1 MKTAIA
7 VSLLFLASVSGVS
20 AQDPGW
26 PRQITKQGDT
36 LVYYQPQVDN
46 WKDFEELDWRMAIA
60 ITPAGARKS
69 FSFCP
74 ACTPWCLERPASC
87 RGQASIRTSKEKI
100 PSPSDSVSIG
110 AGVFEST
117 PRTCVVVLF
126 DPPPS
131 HSPSSCNGRGFVG
144 QPPYHREAD
153 RKNEDA
159 EDNHRE
165 YHRGRFSAPG
175 TPYRIGSVATTPA
188 ARPRDIAVVVL
199 DISMPVMTGLRS
211 RASLRNEATRP
222 GSFFSLS
229 MRAPR
234 SSRLVKPPGDSVT

>member
-20 AQDPGW
+20 AQNPGW

-131 HSPSSCNGRGFVG
+131 HSPSSCNGRGSVG
-144 QPPYHREAD
+144 QPPYHREPIAKTRTLRTITANITGAD
-153 RKNEDA
+153 FLPPEPRIASEASPPRRRRD
-159 EDNHRE
+159 RE
-165 YHRGRFSAPG
+165 
-175 TPYRIGSVATTPA
+175 I
-188 ARPRDIAVVVL
+188 
-199 DISMPVMTGLRS
+199 
-211 RASLRNEATRP
+211 
-222 GSFFSLS
+222 
-229 MRAPR
+229 
-234 SSRLVKPPGDSVT
+234 